1 MRLSR
6 SRDRA
11 AAAAAPE
18 HPFLTRITE
27 LPERFPELNG
37 SDQLAQIARMV
48 IVPAMRRAARRDPE
62 AVRAA
67 TVRFL
72 ARFVIGLD
80 IAPVE
85 IYGDRVAI
93 SAPENDA
100 AVKHDPDSDPAGND
114 VAAAADRREIPERD
128 ISKILAGDS

>member
-27 LPERFPELNG
+27 LPGRFPELNG

-48 IVPAMRRAARRDPE
+48 IVPAMRRAAKQDPD

-80 IAPVE
+80 IAPAE
-85 IYGDRVAI
+85 IYGAVAAAEPATDVAKDRA
-93 SAPENDA
+93 
-100 AVKHDPDSDPAGND
+100 DPLPADRD
-114 VAAAADRREIPERD
+114 VAADAEAKRIPERD
-128 ISKILAGDS
+128 LSKILAGDA